1 MKRKT
6 VFSRLFAVVVCTLFS
21 LTLISCS
28 NLFES
33 ESFDASNETGTAYIC
48 VKSAGTATSSRTV
61 FPTADS
67 SKLTNLVLKGTKQ
80 SGSTPTGT
88 QIELASAATLEA
100 LSSQK
105 IEIESGSWTFKLT
118 ATMNGVAFSGTTTAV
133 AKAGKTIN
141 LRFQLTPDSSID
153 KGGFSIKLMVEGDAD
168 EVEGLIYKANTTS
181 EVYYTPDGNEA
192 DNNATAIQTLIIQ
205 QDTQNKKYV
214 SFSTAAISET
224 TGFTEGDYRVRITFK
239 KNSLGLNEYET
250 SVQIKKGYVSEAVA
264 YVNLAETY
272 SVTLHLNGGS
282 LTSNLEDISYHL
294 RKDSSLLPASTY
306 VKKSGFA
313 FAGWYDNSELTGNS
327 VTSVPAGT
335 TGNKNYWAKWE
346 ESTIPTEIDIY
357 VSATN
362 ASDSEG
368 DGSQEHPYATI
379 QRAVQYIIAAE
390 NSSKDWVIG
399 VDGMLSGAQTLERQF
414 NGETYIELVAHSVTV
429 SGLTGSSTDGIN
441 AGWGGEEDSVTGTR
455 DSALLIDTTVP
466 VSVMNLTICGGDTKE
481 GGGLKAGEVVQSDVT
496 LKNVCITGNCA
507 VKSGGGIFISKASS
521 VTMLS
526 GEIKSNR
533 TKYISGLSGTN
544 NGNGGGVYM
553 DQNDATFTMKN
564 GSISEN
570 YAFGYGGGVYIGNYG
585 VYGNGRFVMSG
596 GSISANDCD
605 YSFSKGIYVIGG
617 STKSPSAYFEMS
629 GAAVIASDNDVF
641 LGAGSMGNGAVITI
655 SGTLTGETP
664 VATISGEDGDPEIDP
679 RYMNDQVLVATGNG
693 SVAQSYKKFA
703 VKPYNNVTPYYIDSN
718 GYLTDTQ
725 PQSIDLYI
733 RDGAS
738 GTGTSAESPFGS
750 IFDATDYIRNHGNS
764 ATTVTIKISGNLSGA
779 QQLIALNNSNAKEIF
794 IEGTNGTDANGVPK
808 DALTGGSG
816 VEKTLSIVMTSP
828 DYMSHVPVTI
838 SNLKIT
844 GASQHG
850 IYVGNGNGDYW
861 NEVYL
866 DSGVLITGNGSGT
879 GDYDGGGVYVD
890 DNAAVVVRNGCTISN
905 NTAGRNGGGIYA
917 LGYLDLEGGTIT
929 GNTAQKG
936 KGIYVPLPPSG
947 NTNDNGVRMYANASV
962 ANNNDV
968 YLCTGEVIIL
978 GESLNSEAPVATITP
993 EEYDSYQ
1000 VVGISPWGN
1009 NSSINLEEEVVKFA
1023 VAQPEGSAVTWSINT
1038 NGMLSDGS
1046 TTVSFYVAQN
1056 GSSSAAGSRGD
1067 PFDSLSNA
1075 LSYIASNDYTG
1086 YDVIVKVDG
1095 VLPVADH
1102 EAQHTVYISS
1112 FSGNSLTIE
1121 GANGLENGI
1130 PQDSIS
1136 GDLQIYFDNYVLSEI
1151 TFRNICLTGSSSGNY
1166 IGGGD
1171 GEIGYYRTNVIFDSG
1186 VLITGNSAEYAGQ
1199 GAAFTIKEYSSV
1211 TMKDGCEISG
1221 NYNTGYGS
1229 DGVYIDSYGTFNME
1243 GGTIKDNKESGNTSG
1258 TGVEVCGTFNISG
1271 GAVVASNNVIEL
1283 YSQYTNVTIA
1293 DDLTADGIVATISPA
1308 TSGETGMYVTP
1319 AVLLSEAKSGLI
1331 SAYHNK
1337 FAVMPKSGMNWAV
1350 DDKGNLVPASSGGGT
1365 VTFYVAPG
1373 GTGNGSSEISA
1384 FGSID
1389 DVIVQMTDEN
1399 TDYIVNVCGDMSGG
1413 DEWDIEGMTGA
1424 KTITIQGNGDTN
1436 VGNKLPGVYTC
1447 SKAPVTFMNIQ
1458 IGAMYIDAVQYD
1470 EDDYYHA
1477 NVFLDSG
1484 TLIKG
1489 NTGIDE
1495 IHGVGLYGVVHLYDK
1510 GAVTLTMKS
1519 GAEISNNTYV
1529 NSGLMQY
1536 GACGGVYIGQ
1546 YSEFIMEGGTISG
1559 NAVYDVSNC
1568 SDGKFI
1574 ISGDAQAGVVYCK
1587 SYQYPAS
1594 WSAPILIGGP
1604 ITSSNAAT
1612 IVPGFY
1618 RSDWKAIELA
1628 KDDNDNEITTTS
1640 ITAEYS
1646 KFSVV
1651 PDNSTNWYVG
1661 NDGNLTQ
1668 TQP

>member
-1 MKRKT
+1 MKTKSFFTRA
-6 VFSRLFAVVVCTLFS
+6 FLLVVCVLFS
-21 LTLISCS
+21 FVLVACS

-33 ESFDASNETGTAYIC
+33 ESFDASNESGTAYIC
-48 VKSAGTATSSRTV
+48 VKSAGTTNSNRTI
-61 FPTADS
+61 FPTADAN
-67 SKLTNLVLKGTKQ
+67 KLTNLILKGTK
-80 SGSTPTGT
+80 SVGSETTGT
-88 QIELASAATLEA
+88 EIELASADTLEA
-100 LSSQK
+100 LSSQR
-105 IEIESGSWTFKLT
+105 IEIEAGNWDFPLT

-168 EVEGLIYKANTTS
+168 EVEGLIYKANATS

-282 LTSNLEDISYHL
+282 LTSSFTDVTYSL
-294 RKDSSLLPASTY
+294 RKNSCTLPGSSN
-306 VKKSGFA
+306 VKKTGFT
-313 FAGWYDNSELTGNS
+313 FAGWYKNAELTGNP
-327 VTSVPAGT
+327 VESVPAGT
-335 TGNKNYWAKWE
+335 IGNNEYWAKWE
-346 ESTIPTEIDIY
+346 ESSIPIIDLY
-357 VSATN
+357 VSSEAN
-362 ASDSEG
+362 SSDPDV
-368 DGSQEHPYATI
+368 DGSQEHPFVSIVDAVEKIKTI
-379 QRAVQYIIAAE
+379 ADGTR
-390 NSSKDWVIG
+390 DWVIG
-399 VDGMLSGAQTLERQF
+399 VDGILSSPQVLGDGSAISANSIMLVGVHGNVNS
-414 NGETYIELVAHSVTV
+414 
-429 SGLTGSSTDGIN
+429 DGIN
-441 AGWGGEEDSVTGTR
+441 AGWDGETVPPSEIG
-455 DSALLIDTTVP
+455 SALTINVNIPIKIQGLLIK
-466 VSVMNLTICGGDTKE
+466 GGYAT
-481 GGGLKAGEVVQSDVT
+481 
-496 LKNVCITGNCA
+496 N
-507 VKSGGGIFISKASS
+507 GGGIYLSKGY
-521 VTMLS
+521 VTFES
-526 GEIKSNR
+526 GMI
-533 TKYISGLSGTN
+533 TTN
-544 NGNGGGVYM
+544 KATTNGGGVFICY
-553 DQNDATFTMKN
+553 DGFAIFEMKD
-564 GSISEN
+564 GSIAGNHAGTS
-570 YAFGYGGGVYIGNYG
+570 GGGVYIYARGSMG
-585 VYGNGRFVMSG
+585 AGTFAMSG
-596 GSISANDCD
+596 GTVSGNFAAESGTGYGHGVYLMYPD
-605 YSFSKGIYVIGG
+605 SKNRV
-617 STKSPSAYFEMS
+617 TPYFGMS
-629 GAAVIASDNDVF
+629 GSAVVASDNDVY
-641 LGAGSMGNGAVITI
+641 LEIYSGDEARITVDGA
-655 SGTLTGETP
+655 LTGEAP
-664 VATISGEDGDPEIDP
+664 VATITCVEDATSGG
-679 RYMNDQVLVATGNG
+679 YKNSTVLAAQGSG
-693 SVAQSYKKFA
+693 SVLKSYKKFA
-703 VKPYNNVTPYYIDSN
+703 VNPAPDGTVYYVDPD
-718 GYLTDTQ
+718 GRLTTTQ
-725 PQSIDLYI
+725 PQTFDLYVQQ
-733 RDGAS
+733 GAS
-738 GTGTSAESPFGS
+738 GSGTSASSPFGS
-750 IFDATDYIRNHGNS
+750 IEEAANYIASNGNS
-764 ATTVTIKISGNLSGA
+764 GTVASIKIIGNLSGA
-779 QQLIALNNSNAKEIF
+779 QVLSGFNDSKAKQIV
-794 IEGTNGTDANGVPK
+794 IEGANGVDATSGTPL

-816 VEKTLSIVMTSP
+816 VEKTLTVNLEDVSVEITNLR
-828 DYMSHVPVTI
+828 I
-838 SNLKIT
+838 S
-844 GASQHG
+844 GASKTG
-850 IYVGNGNGDYW
+850 LYVGDLNNAYTNVLLSEGTLITQNGTGSGDY
-861 NEVYL
+861 N
-866 DSGVLITGNGSGT
+866 
-879 GDYDGGGVYVD
+879 GGGVYITESSFVETSD
-890 DNAAVVVRNGCTISN
+890 GCSITNNKAGANGGGVYCQGRLFLFGGTISN
-905 NTAGRNGGGIYA
+905 NQAVK
-917 LGYLDLEGGTIT
+917 GT
-929 GNTAQKG
+929 
-936 KGIYVPLPPSG
+936 GIYVDSNGALGMMGSGSVSSG
-947 NTNDNGVRMYANASV
+947 NDIYLVNP
-962 ANNNDV
+962 DV
-968 YLCTGEVIIL
+968 STYGGIAIL
-978 GESLNSEAPVATITP
+978 GTLTAQSPVATITP
-993 EEYDSYQ
+993 HDYENGMQMLESYNVLGSAPDIAEESQ
-1000 VVGISPWGN
+1000 
-1009 NSSINLEEEVVKFA
+1009 KFA
-1023 VAQPEGSAVTWSINT
+1023 LTQPSGSAVTWSINT

-1243 GGTIKDNKESGNTSG
+1243 GGTIKDNKESGDNSG

-1331 SAYHNK
+1331 SAYYNK

-1350 DDKGNLVPASSGGGT
+1350 DDEGNLVLAGSGGGT
-1365 VTFYVAPG
+1365 MTFYVAPD
-1373 GTGNGSSEISA
+1373 GTGDGSSETSA
-1384 FGSID
+1384 FGSIAEAIAQMKD
-1389 DVIVQMTDEN
+1389 DN

-1413 DEWDIEGMTGA
+1413 SEWDIEGITGA
-1424 KTITIQGNGDTN
+1424 KTITIQGNGGTN

-1447 SKAPVTFMNIQ
+1447 SKAPVTFKDIQ

-1477 NVFLDSG
+1477 NVILDSG

-1510 GAVTLTMKS
+1510 GAVTLTMNS

-1568 SDGKFI
+1568 SDGRFVV
-1574 ISGDAQAGVVYCK
+1574 SGDAQAGDVYCK
-1587 SYQYPAS
+1587 ALNSANS
-1594 WSAPILIGGP
+1594 RSAPIYIGGP
-1604 ITSSNAAT
+1604 LTSSTVANIKPYFYTGWQGIALAT
-1612 IVPGFY
+1612 
-1618 RSDWKAIELA
+1618 DE
-1628 KDDNDNEITTTS
+1628 DDNEITTTT
-1640 ITAEYS
+1640 IVAEYT
-1646 KFSVV
+1646 KFTVE
-1651 PDNSTNWYVG
+1651 PDNQNKNWIVNSTGY
-1661 NDGNLTQ
+1661 LEEQ
-1668 TQP
+1668 